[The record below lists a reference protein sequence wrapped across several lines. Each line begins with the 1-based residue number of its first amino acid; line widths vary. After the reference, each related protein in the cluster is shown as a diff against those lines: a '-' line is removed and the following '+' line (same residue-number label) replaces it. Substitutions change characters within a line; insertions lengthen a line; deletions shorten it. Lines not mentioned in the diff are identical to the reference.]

1 MLKGKSLKKGDTIG
15 IVAPAN
21 SGSKEKV
28 HGSKKKLESLGYRVK
43 LGKHIFDTW
52 HSFAGTD
59 KGRLSDINNFFKDPE
74 VDAIMCL
81 RGGYGSI
88 RIVEAL
94 DIEMIKRNP
103 KIFIGYSDITTLHSA
118 LNQRADLVTFHGPM
132 AVSNFFNI
140 EKFTVDSFVESL
152 ENIGGR
158 EIINPT
164 ELKSMIDGKA
174 TGVVAGGNL
183 ITLMG
188 DMGTPNELDFKDKI
202 LFIEEIREPTYKV
215 DRALTQLL
223 NSGKLDQLNGIIL
236 GDFNN
241 CIPASEYDMP
251 LMDLLEDRLKGLGIP
266 IIYNFKSGHCKPMVT
281 LPLGIEV
288 EIDCERLTIRSLEGA
303 VR

>member
-1 MLKGKSLKKGDTIG
+1 MLKGKRLKKGDTIG

-21 SGSKEKV
+21 SGSKDKV
-28 HGSKKKLESLGYRVK
+28 LSSKKKLESLGYRVK

-59 KGRLSDINNFFKDPE
+59 KNRVSDINNFFKDPE
-74 VDAIMCL
+74 VDAVMCL

-88 RIVEAL
+88 RIVEEL
-94 DIEMIKRNP
+94 DIEAIKKNP

-118 LNQRADLVTFHGPM
+118 LNQRAGLVTFHGPM
-132 AVSNFFNI
+132 AVSNFFDM
-140 EKFTVDSFVESL
+140 EKFTVESFVESV
-152 ENIGGR
+152 ENPCGR

-164 ELKSMIDGKA
+164 GLKSMAGGKA
-174 TGVVAGGNL
+174 RGIVAGGNL
-183 ITLMG
+183 TTLMG
-188 DMGTPNELDFKDKI
+188 DMGTPNELDFRGKI
-202 LFIEEIREPTYKV
+202 LFLEEIREPTYKI

-223 NSGKLDQLNGIIL
+223 NTGKLGQLNGIIL

-241 CIPASEYDMP
+241 CIPASEYDMS
-251 LMDLLEDRLKGLGIP
+251 LMDLLEDRLKDLEIP
-266 IIYNFKSGHCKPMVT
+266 VIYNFKSGHCKPMVT

-288 EIDCERLTIRSLEGA
+288 EIDCERLMIRSLEGA